1 MKEALAHLRA
11 TFGTLPAREFGPL
24 KLKAVRQ
31 HMIDAGLSRGVI
43 NHRIN
48 RIKRVIKWA
57 VSEELV
63 PASLYEAVRTV
74 PGLRFGRSAAR
85 ETEPVGPVADEAVS
99 AILPHVAPQIATMI
113 ELQRLT
119 GMRPGEVVV
128 MRPCDLD
135 RSTPVWTYAPAD
147 HKNRW
152 RGHQRIVPLGPK
164 AQQMLSE
171 FLDRKAEAFLFS
183 PAEAEAWRR
192 SHRVDPRNSDR
203 KTKIYPC
210 EVRARAARRVAAQRR
225 TPKRPKGP
233 RYDVDS
239 YRRAISYGIAKANR
253 LLRKANPAA
262 MLIPH
267 WHPHQL
273 RHSYAT
279 RIRKAFGVEAA
290 QIGLG
295 HARTDVVEIY
305 AEKNLGLA
313 IEIAEKVG

>member
-1 MKEALAHLRA
+1 
-11 TFGTLPAREFGPL
+11 
-24 KLKAVRQ
+24 
-31 HMIDAGLSRGVI
+31 
-43 NHRIN
+43 
-48 RIKRVIKWA
+48 
-57 VSEELV
+57 
-63 PASLYEAVRTV
+63 
-74 PGLRFGRSAAR
+74 
-85 ETEPVGPVADEAVS
+85 VADECVS
-99 AILPHVAPQIATMI
+99 AILPYVTPQIATMI

-135 RSTPVWTYAPAD
+135 RSTPIWTYQPAD

-152 RGHQRIVPLGPK
+152 RGHQRIIPLGPK
-164 AQQMLSE
+164 AQQVLAE
-171 FLDRKAEAFLFS
+171 FLDRESQTFLFS

-192 SHRVDPRNSDR
+192 GERAEPRNSNR

-210 EVRARAARRVAAQRR
+210 EVRARAARRTAALSR
-225 TPKRPKGP
+225 TPKRPKGA

-239 YRRAISYGIAKANR
+239 YRRAITYGIGKANR
-253 LLRKANPAA
+253 RLRKLNSAVTP
-262 MLIPH
+262 IPH

-305 AEKNLGLA
+305 AEKNYGLA
-313 IEIAEKVG
+313 VEIAGKVG